1 MSQINESAIKTPG
14 VYVNEIPSF
23 PPSIAQVATAVPAF
37 IGYTQKATKLQEGDL
52 NLVPTKIRSLVEY
65 NLYFGFGPD
74 PGITEVNID
83 ANNVVT
89 KVVRTT
95 TYYLYDSI
103 RMFFLNGGSVCYI
116 CSIGISETATGY
128 LEAHFTNG
136 LNAIRKYDEPTLLL
150 FPDAVLLPAAN
161 FYTVQKA
168 ALQQCNDLQD
178 RFCIFDLLE
187 NPDWN
192 TGINEFRNNIGM
204 QFLNYGAAYSPYL
217 NTNLGLNV
225 VFKNLATT
233 VKQAGVTINFK
244 NLTTS
249 LDVQNSIESYVRL
262 ISDTAVINGAVS
274 SLLTNG
280 NKTLQQQWQFLVN
293 DYQASFNSA
302 GPSDIEGRF
311 QALISFIYTVANL
324 VDDWAVNLQ
333 GNYAGLGLK
342 QDVQGLIV
350 NSLRDTMTKLLA
362 YDQAAETT
370 LGGGTDYFGGR
381 NPTIAL
387 FTAATQWGTTF
398 TSLPAA
404 DATIFGAGPAEA
416 TRRQTALP
424 AFSTLFNQI
433 DVAISQILNLVS
445 TYETNYE
452 QSLVLIHPVY
462 KQIVSAVQN
471 TQSSL
476 PPSGAVA
483 GIYATVDGIRGV
495 WKAPANASINGV
507 SGLTF
512 SIDDAIQNDLN
523 IDTVSGKSINAI
535 RAFTGRG
542 ILVWGARTLE
552 GNSNDW
558 RYISVRRLYIMVE
571 ESVKKAANQFV
582 FEPNDGNTWVRVRAM
597 IENYLTNLW
606 RLGALAGSKPEQA
619 FYVKVGLGQT
629 MTFNDILEGRMIVE
643 IGMAPVRPAE
653 FIILRFSQIQQ
664 QA

>member
-37 IGYTQKATKLQEGDL
+37 IGYTQTATKLQEGDL

-74 PGITEVNID
+74 PGISEVDID

-89 KVVRTT
+89 KVVRQT

-103 RMFFLNGGSVCYI
+103 RMFFLNGGNVCYI
-116 CSIGISETATGY
+116 CSIGTYQTPAAYADI
-128 LEAHFTNG
+128 HFTGG
-136 LNAIRKYDEPTLLL
+136 LNVVKKYDEPTLLL
-150 FPDAVLLPAAN
+150 FPDAVLLTPTQ

-168 ALQQCNDLQD
+168 ALQQCNDLGD

-187 NPDWN
+187 KPDWQ
-192 TGINEFRNNIGM
+192 TGIDNFRNNIGI
-204 QFLNYGAAYSPYL
+204 QFLNYAAAYTPYL
-217 NTNLGLNV
+217 NTSLGLNV

-233 VKQAGVTINFK
+233 VKQAGVGINFK
-244 NLTTS
+244 NFTTS
-249 LDVQNSIESYVRL
+249 TEVQSTIDSYTRL
-262 ISDTAVINGAVS
+262 ISDTSIINGAVTG
-274 SLLTNG
+274 LLTG
-280 NKTLQQQWQFLVN
+280 TNKTLQQQWKFLVN
-293 DYQASFNSA
+293 DYQASFDSVAVTDN
-302 GPSDIEGRF
+302 EGKF
-311 QALISFIYTVANL
+311 QALISFIYTLANK
-324 VDDWAVNLQ
+324 VDDWATGLQ
-333 GNYAGLGLK
+333 GDSAGLGLK
-342 QDVQGLIV
+342 KDVQDIIV
-350 NSLRDTMTKLLA
+350 NSLRSTMTKLLA
-362 YDQAAETT
+362 YDQAAETV
-370 LGGGTDYFGGR
+370 LGTGTDYFGGR
-381 NPTIAL
+381 AATIAL
-387 FTAATQWGTTF
+387 FTATQWGTTF
-398 TSLPAA
+398 SSLPAP
-404 DATIFGAGPAEA
+404 DATVFGSAPAEA
-416 TRRQTALP
+416 SKRQTALP
-424 AFSTLFNQI
+424 AFTTLFNQ
-433 DVAISQILNLVS
+433 VNLAVSQILNLVS

-452 QSLVLIHPVY
+452 QSLLLTHPVY

-476 PPSGAVA
+476 PPSGAIA

-495 WKAPANASINGV
+495 WKAPANASITGV

-512 SIDDAIQNDLN
+512 SIDDAIQQDLN
-523 IDTVSGKSINAI
+523 IDTMAGKSINAI
-535 RAFTGRG
+535 RAFTGKG